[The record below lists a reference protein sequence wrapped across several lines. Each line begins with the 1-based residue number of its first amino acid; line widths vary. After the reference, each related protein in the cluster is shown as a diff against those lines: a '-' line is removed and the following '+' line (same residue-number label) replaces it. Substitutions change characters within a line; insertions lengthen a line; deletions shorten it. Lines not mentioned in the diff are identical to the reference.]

1 MREEGLVN
9 IVYIIVFT
17 RTSFHL
23 TSWGPAE
30 GLAMELVYDKQ
41 LLYYSIIG
49 LLNLQYV
56 RSSSNST
63 FDESVA
69 SVQ

>member
-1 MREEGLVN
+1 
-9 IVYIIVFT
+9 
-17 RTSFHL
+17 
-23 TSWGPAE
+23 
-30 GLAMELVYDKQ
+30 MELVYDKQ
-41 LLYYSIIG
+41 LLYIG

-69 SVQ
+69 SVQSSIIITKLRLCSIHLPDLNVLNVVAGFS